1 MIFGNKIKTLF
12 IRGALFILN
21 KDNWNNF
28 TDIETFKTMFIS
40 VNKFDENNKSLDILS
55 LKEENILIKELLSSY
70 YNTGIIQLNK
80 RNSYFVFRSMD
91 DKDKIENE
99 EDFNICWE
107 RINKTQLPYQKI
119 ELD

>member
-1 MIFGNKIKTLF
+1 
-12 IRGALFILN
+12 
-21 KDNWNNF
+21 
-28 TDIETFKTMFIS
+28 
-40 VNKFDENNKSLDILS
+40 
-55 LKEENILIKELLSSY
+55 
-70 YNTGIIQLNK
+70 
-80 RNSYFVFRSMD
+80 MD